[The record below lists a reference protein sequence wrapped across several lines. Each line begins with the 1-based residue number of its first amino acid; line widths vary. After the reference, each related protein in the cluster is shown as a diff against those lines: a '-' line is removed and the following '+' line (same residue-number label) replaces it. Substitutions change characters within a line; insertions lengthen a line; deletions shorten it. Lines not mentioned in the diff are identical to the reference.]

1 MMIRLV
7 ESNIENGLSNLSKQ
21 KITIRLFEQQA
32 VLRGIIKLQNISQ
45 EHNK

>member
-21 KITIRLFEQQA
+21 KITIRLFEQYKQYC
-32 VLRGIIKLQNISQ
+32 GG
-45 EHNK
+45 NKIAKY